1 MSLFKEIVNESELL
15 TEINAQN
22 DSRIKDAINKV
33 LRVRIVYNDNKDY
46 IEPKRG
52 GKKTRYILPV
62 AYGLTHS
69 GKKAVR
75 AYQTA
80 GSTKRGAPKWKL
92 FLLDN
97 IISWTNG
104 SRSFKKYGD
113 SLIRLGLN
121 TNGDKHMTTLYA
133 ITPIGGGGSVP
144 IAKSSE
150 PIDSEPITKID
161 VEPTTKIVQNPNIVK
176 QTKDFVPTIKNTTSI
191 DNKQKNNYVVNKSNT
206 PETEPIKKVDIVPD
220 TNIDNNTIEP
230 NQMAQTKPITKNDID
245 STSGAN
251 INNKLSNSFNDL
263 MNRMDNIN
271 KEDEEEENKN

>member
-1 MSLFKEIVNESELL
+1 MGLFKEIVNESELL

-104 SRSFKKYGD
+104 NRSFKKYGD

-133 ITPIGGGGSVP
+133 ITPIGGGGLVP

-191 DNKQKNNYVVNKSNT
+191 DNKQKNNYVVNKSNA
-206 PETEPIKKVDIVPD
+206 PETEPIKKVDINPD

-245 STSGAN
+245 STSGTN

>member
-104 SRSFKKYGD
+104 TRSFKKYGD

-144 IAKSSE
+144 IAKCSE

-161 VEPTTKIVQNPNIVK
+161 VEPTTKVVQNPNIVK

-206 PETEPIKKVDIVPD
+206 PETEPIKKVDIEPD
-220 TNIDNNTIEP
+220 TNIDNNTTEP